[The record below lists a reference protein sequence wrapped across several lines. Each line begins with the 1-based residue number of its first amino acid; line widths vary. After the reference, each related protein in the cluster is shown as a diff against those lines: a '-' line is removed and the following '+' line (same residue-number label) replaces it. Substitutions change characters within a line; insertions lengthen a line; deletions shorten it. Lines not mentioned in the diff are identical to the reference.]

1 MSEHIHL
8 EKFKQGSQDDRRFVT
23 WDIIMMLVLFSNL
36 TFLVVDALLTWD
48 ALEGF
53 WMSFPGQGL
62 DLYYEYVSPHF
73 LLIDGAFVAFFLT
86 EFCVRWAISLHRK
99 EYPGWFFFP
108 LFHWYDLLGC
118 IPLAEFRWLRLLR
131 IVSVLIRLHRMGVID
146 LKNNFFY
153 RRVSI
158 YHDILVEEVSDKVV
172 LNVLNGV
179 QSEFDKDY
187 PLGKRIVDNV
197 FAPHKTELI
206 RWIASGVEGFITEH
220 YQLSRDKI
228 QDDIRKRVELAIEN
242 QREMQTLERLPVIGD
257 KISQEIQRLV
267 SDVAW
272 QVLDGLINDIA
283 TDGKQPDMD
292 LILDALVSSLGN
304 ENQKLHELTRNMSIQ
319 TIEEIKRQVA
329 IKNWKAE
336 VQASVAN
343 PGFVKE

>member
-8 EKFKQGSQDDRRFVT
+8 EKFRQGKVDDRRFVA
-23 WDIIMMLVLFSNL
+23 WDIIMILVLFSNL
-36 TFLVVDALLTWD
+36 TFLIVDALLTWD
-48 ALEGF
+48 SLASF
-53 WMSFPGQGL
+53 WQTWLGPVF
-62 DLYYEYVSPHF
+62 DLYMTYVSPNF

-86 EFCVRWAISLHRK
+86 EFCVRWAISLRRK

-131 IVSVLIRLHRMGVID
+131 IFSMLIRLHRMEVID
-146 LKNNFFY
+146 LKDNFFY
-153 RRVSI
+153 RRLTI

-179 QSEFDKDY
+179 QEEFNKDY

-197 FAPHKTELI
+197 FVPNKTELV
-206 RWIASGVEGFITEH
+206 RWIASGLESFITEH
-220 YQLSRDKI
+220 YQQSRAQI
-228 QDDIRKRVELAIEN
+228 QENIRNRVEVAIEG
-242 QREMQTLERLPVIGD
+242 QAEMQTLEKLPVIGD

-272 QVLDGLINDIA
+272 QVIDGLINDIA

-292 LILDALVSSLGN
+292 TILDALLSSLGE
-304 ENQKLHELTRNMSIQ
+304 ENPKLHQLTRKMCIQ
-319 TIEEIKRQVA
+319 TVEEIKQQVA
-329 IKNWKAE
+329 IKNWKEYLEQVNHEPKAH
-336 VQASVAN
+336 
-343 PGFVKE
+343 